1 MLDQKEHSRIIAD
14 FEHVC
19 TVGGIQ
25 GHFLYESMTKR
36 CGEKEVEWVRNFWTH
51 KAAGCPGLLLN
62 GVKSPDTRCQAITA
76 ALIRN
81 YVDARVIPMNTLID
95 NVDVGRAP
103 TVLVIPNLYL
113 SAMVKQIPAWRV
125 QVMYDL
131 LLERSIK
138 SKPTVAYVE
147 DVTELKGIYGVPFS
161 DFLSRF
167 LIVS

>member
-1 MLDQKEHSRIIAD
+1 MI
-14 FEHVC
+14 
-19 TVGGIQ
+19 
-25 GHFLYESMTKR
+25 
-36 CGEKEVEWVRNFWTH
+36 
-51 KAAGCPGLLLN
+51 LN

-81 YVDARVIPMNTLID
+81 YVDARVIPMNSLIENLD
-95 NVDVGRAP
+95 PGRAA

-113 SAMVKQIPAWRV
+113 SAMTKQMPAWRV

-131 LLERSIK
+131 LLERSIR

-147 DVTELKGIYGVPFS
+147 DLDGLKGIYGAPFR
-161 DFLSRF
+161 DFLDRF